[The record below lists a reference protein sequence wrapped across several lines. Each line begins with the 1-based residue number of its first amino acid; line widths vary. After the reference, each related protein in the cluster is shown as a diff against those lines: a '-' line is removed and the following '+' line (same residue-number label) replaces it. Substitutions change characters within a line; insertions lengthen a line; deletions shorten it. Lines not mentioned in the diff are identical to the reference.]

1 MKRLASVLLLL
12 VSAALLAAAAA
23 LYRRQAPNADIAAL
37 MRASVAQIP
46 AETLAAVRDGRLAE
60 ARRKL
65 ADLAVAQPTNPI
77 VRYELGKLLQ
87 DSFREYADAIPEYV
101 AFLRLAPDS
110 AMAADAQSRL
120 DGIRRE
126 LQQRYGRA
134 ETVVPET
141 SPVAEDAERRLEA
154 LRCEYNSG
162 VLASAELAQAGEDRD
177 EWMRQA
183 GVLQRQVESLQK
195 ALNAVQPGAVPTV
208 VAAGP
213 RIWTVQERDT
223 LTRIAQKA
231 YGDASF
237 VKAIRDANPDKIGP
251 DDRIA
256 VGTELVIP

>member
-154 LRCEYNSG
+154 LRDE
-162 VLASAELAQAGEDRD
+162 LELARSEFAQAAEDRD

>member
-1 MKRLASVLLLL
+1 MKRLASVLLSL
-12 VSAALLAAAAA
+12 VPAALVAAGAA
-23 LYRRQAPNADIAAL
+23 LYCRRQAPNADVAAL
-37 MRASVAQIP
+37 MRASADQIP

-60 ARRKL
+60 ARRRL

-77 VRYELGKLLQ
+77 VRYEFGKLLQ

-110 AMAADAQSRL
+110 AMAPDAQSRL
-120 DGIRRE
+120 ERIRRE

-134 ETVVPET
+134 ETVVPDT
-141 SPVAEDAERRLEA
+141 SPAAEDAERRIEA
-154 LRCEYNSG
+154 LR
-162 VLASAELAQAGEDRD
+162 AELAGVRAELAKAAEDRD
-177 EWMRQA
+177 EWIRQA

-208 VAAGP
+208 AATGP

-251 DDRIA
+251 DDRIE
-256 VGTELVIP
+256 VGAELVIP

>member
-154 LRCEYNSG
+154 LRDELE
-162 VLASAELAQAGEDRD
+162 LARAELAQAGEDRD

>member
-12 VSAALLAAAAA
+12 VSAALLAAAVA

-134 ETVVPET
+134 ETVVPDT
-141 SPVAEDAERRLEA
+141 SVYCGYRPVDQSSFALVNVMSPQSVWLARLSPVIAA
-154 LRCEYNSG
+154 SG
-162 VLASAELAQAGEDRD
+162 
-177 EWMRQA
+177 
-183 GVLQRQVESLQK
+183 
-195 ALNAVQPGAVPTV
+195 
-208 VAAGP
+208 
-213 RIWTVQERDT
+213 
-223 LTRIAQKA
+223 
-231 YGDASF
+231 
-237 VKAIRDANPDKIGP
+237 
-251 DDRIA
+251 
-256 VGTELVIP
+256 